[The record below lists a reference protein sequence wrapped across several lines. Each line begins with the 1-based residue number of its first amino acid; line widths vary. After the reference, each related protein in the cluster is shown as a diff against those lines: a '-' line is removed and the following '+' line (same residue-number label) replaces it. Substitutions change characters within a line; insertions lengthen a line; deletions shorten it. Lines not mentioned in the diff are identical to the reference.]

1 MVTQTQKINKMK
13 KIKFYNP
20 LNSVIA
26 ELEIT
31 IEKYNTLCAI
41 GFLPEYKWK
50 EVDFSKCLID
60 LEASELI

>member
-1 MVTQTQKINKMK
+1 MK

-20 LNSVIA
+20 LNGVIA
-26 ELEIT
+26 ELEVT